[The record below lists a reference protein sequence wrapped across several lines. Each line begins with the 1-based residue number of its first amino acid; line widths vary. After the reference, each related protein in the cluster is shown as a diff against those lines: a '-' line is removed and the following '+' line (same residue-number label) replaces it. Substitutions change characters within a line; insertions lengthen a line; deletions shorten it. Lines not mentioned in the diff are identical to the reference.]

1 MTPEEMAEIHAR
13 CFTAQRP
20 WSADEFSALLAS
32 AHVFACTRERGFA
45 LGRAIAGEAELL
57 TIAVSPEM
65 QGRGIG
71 RKLLEC
77 FEDAARQ
84 RGAGTAFLEVS
95 QANHPAVALYR
106 ACGYAEAGRR
116 TGYYR
121 DREGK
126 RADAILMHKLLV

>member
-20 WSADEFSALLAS
+20 WSADEFSALRAG
-32 AHVFACTRERGFA
+32 AHVFACVRERGFA

-57 TIAVSPEM
+57 TIAVSPEF

-71 RKLLEC
+71 RELLES
-77 FEDAARQ
+77 FEEAARR
-84 RGAGTAFLEVS
+84 RGALRAFLEVCA
-95 QANHPAVALYR
+95 ANHPAIALYR

-116 TGYYR
+116 AGYYR
-121 DREGK
+121 DRDGK
-126 RADAILMHKLLV
+126 RADAILMHKQLA

>member
-13 CFTAQRP
+13 CFTAPRP
-20 WSADEFSALLAS
+20 WSADEFSALQAG
-32 AHVFACTRERGFA
+32 AHVFACTREGGFA

-57 TIAVSPEM
+57 TIAVSPES

-77 FEDAARQ
+77 FEDAARR
-84 RGAGTAFLEVS
+84 RGATRAFLEVS
-95 QANHPAVALYR
+95 EANHPAIALYR
-106 ACGYAEAGRR
+106 ACGYGEAGRR

-121 DREGK
+121 DKDGR
-126 RADAILMHKLLV
+126 RADAILMRKPLA